1 MDRAIELKL
10 MDELIGAPHFESGFP
25 DKDKSTLGLARL
37 PVREAMGLV
46 WVVPSPFEEFDFDAW
61 LGPMAAEF
69 DALGL
74 ADSYVAASDTID
86 IAANWKILIEGG
98 IEAYHFKVAHRETI
112 APFFE
117 DNLSSYQI
125 IGAHMRSVLPRATMA
140 GLDPETRENWRIRD
154 HANLLYTFMPL
165 TQFLVQQ
172 DHAIL
177 IRSNPQGP
185 DRTQLIIST
194 LAPRS
199 GPDAQGKDDEHWAR
213 NHKITRVIQSNGG
226 VRTAD

>member
-1 MDRAIELKL
+1 
-10 MDELIGAPHFESGFP
+10 
-25 DKDKSTLGLARL
+25 
-37 PVREAMGLV
+37 
-46 WVVPSPFEEFDFDAW
+46 
-61 LGPMAAEF
+61 
-69 DALGL
+69 
-74 ADSYVAASDTID
+74 
-86 IAANWKILIEGG
+86 
-98 IEAYHFKVAHRETI
+98 
-112 APFFE
+112 
-117 DNLSSYQI
+117 
-125 IGAHMRSVLPRATMA
+125 MRSVLPRATMA

-213 NHKITRVIQSNGG
+213 NHAMTRTTLDEDFALGEEIQSGLLSGANEHLTFGRFEGALTQFNGA
-226 VRTAD
+226 VDDMLARAS